1 MAWCFWFGPAPFWC
15 PEKLHLCQD
24 GRVLPMSYPHANVER
39 GLPTQAGSAQK
50 NNNFQWCLA
59 RICYFFVGD
68 GSENQQ
74 KSSWTPCIEVNCGE
88 AHIWNGVGWKPTKW
102 WHGELMLPFPI
113 QSWRLTHHS
122 DDGKIWTPLKLP
134 WRINRW
140 VPICSSDCLAA
151 PRQDLWW
158 LWRDG
163 AQHLC
168 WGCPMKGVKIWRM
181 KLRGAYVYI
190 YICVIILNIYIYI
203 HTK

>member
-1 MAWCFWFGPAPFWC
+1 M
-15 PEKLHLCQD
+15 
-24 GRVLPMSYPHANVER
+24 N
-39 GLPTQAGSAQK
+39 
-50 NNNFQWCLA
+50 
-59 RICYFFVGD
+59 
-68 GSENQQ
+68 
-74 KSSWTPCIEVNCGE
+74 PCIEVNCGE

-113 QSWRLTHHS
+113 QSWRWTHHS

-134 WRINRW
+134 WRISRW

-168 WGCPMKGVKIWRM
+168 WGCPTKRVKICYEAKGSICSLADEAWHDI
-181 KLRGAYVYI
+181 YI
-190 YICVIILNIYIYI
+190 YHIYTHTYVFWNSIQKIYTYKLMHMTCTYMICTYKNIYIHMANIYTWLLYI
-203 HTK
+203 